1 MGAVEKGIAMLTIR
15 PARKEDAEVLG
26 RICYDAF
33 AAIATMHNFA
43 PDFPNPDIAIGLM
56 KMMIGSSGTFGVV
69 AEADGQIV
77 GSNFMTDD
85 EAIFGIGPITID
97 PTAQNVGAGAALMRA
112 VLAHAEENSAA
123 GVRLVQ
129 AGYHM
134 RSLSLYAKLG
144 FEVREHLSCF
154 QGPALGERIEGY
166 AVRPARPDDADAAN
180 ALCLRVHGHSRGCQV
195 KEGFA
200 NGAPAMV
207 VERQGRLTGYTTN
220 VAFFGH
226 TVGETTDDV
235 KALIGAANAF
245 GGPGFLVPSR
255 NGELLRWYLARG
267 LKITQSLT
275 LMTIGLYNES
285 AGAWLPSVLY

>member
-1 MGAVEKGIAMLTIR
+1 MLTIR
-15 PARKEDAEVLG
+15 PARAEDAEMLG

-33 AAIATMHNFA
+33 AAIANAHNFT
-43 PDFPNPDIAIGLM
+43 PDFPTADVAIGLM

-69 AEADGQIV
+69 AVADGKIV

-97 PTAQNVGAGAALMRA
+97 PRAQNSGAGRALMRA
-112 VLAHAEENSAA
+112 VLAHAQENRAA

-129 AGYHM
+129 AGYHT

-144 FEVREHLSCF
+144 FEVREHLSCL
-154 QGPALGERIEGY
+154 QGRAIGARIEGY
-166 AVRPARPDDADAAN
+166 VARAATPADADAAN

-195 KEGFA
+195 EEAFA

-220 VAFFGH
+220 IAFFGH

-235 KALIGAANAF
+235 MALIGAADAF

-255 NGELLRWYLARG
+255 NGVLLRWCLARG
-267 LKITQSLT
+267 LKITQPLT
-275 LMTIGLYNES
+275 LMTIGLYNEP